1 MSKMNPQKAT
11 AYVGPGV
18 LRKGGNITPVPN
30 GPLVKKKGPFKGS
43 TLKNGGRVIKK
54 AQEGT
59 TLDNIKEQNRLR
71 QNLTDFRKKVGST
84 PLTPQ
89 LRREKDSLT
98 GLLKNFSTNQRVQAT
113 GLTPAQL
120 AANDAQAQKEAARK
134 PDVVDES
141 CQKRGLPTTGGGCS
155 GSARANAKRLKKE
168 RNRKNGGPIKKAQG
182 GEYLTQE
189 GNKYTSTKKL
199 NTKDGPRYYQGISPS
214 MSFARRLASE
224 KALKINDSIP
234 KAKLSPRALE
244 VMNQKNGGK
253 VKKAK
258 SGAMIK
264 RADGSMSKRGL
275 WDNIRANKGSG
286 KKPTKQMLVQE
297 KKIKAKSKK

>member
-1 MSKMNPQKAT
+1 MSKLNPQKAS

-18 LRKGGNITPVPN
+18 LRKGGKITPVPN

-43 TLKNGGRVIKK
+43 TLKTGGRVIKK

-59 TLDNIKEQNRLR
+59 TLDKIKEQNRLR

-141 CQKRGLPTTGGGCS
+141 CL
-155 GSARANAKRLKKE
+155 L
-168 RNRKNGGPIKKAQG
+168 
-182 GEYLTQE
+182 
-189 GNKYTSTKKL
+189 YTS
-199 NTKDGPRYYQGISPS
+199 D
-214 MSFARRLASE
+214 A
-224 KALKINDSIP
+224 
-234 KAKLSPRALE
+234 
-244 VMNQKNGGK
+244 
-253 VKKAK
+253 
-258 SGAMIK
+258 
-264 RADGSMSKRGL
+264 AD
-275 WDNIRANKGSG
+275 
-286 KKPTKQMLVQE
+286 E
-297 KKIKAKSKK
+297 